1 MARRLNNKQLPLSF
15 SIKSHPFETY
25 QFLASKR
32 FWEVSSQLEIVG
44 EAEPLSEERHTSL
57 TAGGLKK
64 GSPEKRRI
72 IDDFEDKST
81 YIV

>member
-1 MARRLNNKQLPLSF
+1 MDTREIPYKV
-15 SIKSHPFETY
+15 

-64 GSPEKRRI
+64 GSPKRSVAGFWPNT
-72 IDDFEDKST
+72 DP
-81 YIV
+81 